1 MDIFGGK
8 CLADILHF
16 YDVRGNKTMIKKIH
30 ELLVEITEDLE
41 PNYKHVEMESET
53 DEEYEVE
60 NEIIEYVKDE
70 NGFFSLK

>member
-41 PNYKHVEMESET
+41 PNYKQVEMESET